1 MALTGM
7 KCRVMVSDESRQFNL
22 QGKNV
27 FFKFIVKADVD
38 IIPGNDTLVVDQAGK
53 LIAIGKSTVSGKEM
67 RYFRRGVAVDVRSGL
82 GKPGN

>member
-1 MALTGM
+1 M
-7 KCRVMVSDESRQFNL
+7 
-22 QGKNV
+22 
-27 FFKFIVKADVD
+27 D

-53 LIAIGKSTVSGKEM
+53 LIAIGKATVSGKEM